1 MPELPEVE
9 VIRQGLLPHI
19 CGQHLEGVRTS
30 GKALRY
36 PYPALSTLIGKQ
48 LVDLQRRAKY
58 LLFRFDNGQV
68 LLWHLGMS
76 GQFHA
81 GCITHPPRRHEHVRL
96 DWSNDCSLRYCDA
109 RRFGYLG
116 LSHTSALMQH
126 AWLRHL
132 GPEPLGAAFDADY
145 LFACCRS
152 RRAPI
157 KHVLMDASVVVGV
170 GNIYAAESLFRSG
183 IHPARASN
191 RIAFPR
197 IAALC
202 ANIRSVLQEA
212 IAAGGST
219 IRDFMHIDGRSGY
232 FAHDFRVY
240 GRQEQPCVRCGRT
253 IRRIVQQGRS
263 TCYCP
268 GCQH

>member
-9 VIRQGLLPHI
+9 VIRRGLLPHI
-19 CGQHLEGVRTS
+19 RGQRLSVVYTGEKS
-30 GKALRY
+30 LRY
-36 PYPALSTLIGKQ
+36 PYPALTTLIGRQ
-48 LVDLQRRAKY
+48 LVDLQRRSKY
-58 LLFRFDNGQV
+58 LLFRFDDGQV

-76 GQFHA
+76 GHFHI
-81 GCITHPPRRHEHVRL
+81 GGMTHPPRSHEHVRL
-96 DWSNDCSLRYCDA
+96 DWSNGCSLRYCDA

-116 LSHTSALMQH
+116 LSDRQGLEQH
-126 AWLRHL
+126 AWLRRL
-132 GPEPLGAAFDADY
+132 GPEPLQASFDADY
-145 LFACCRS
+145 LFACCHS

-157 KHVLMDASVVVGV
+157 KHVVMDASVVVGV

-191 RIAFPR
+191 RIAYPR

-202 ANIRSVLQEA
+202 ANIKTVLQEA
-212 IAAGGST
+212 IAAGGSS
-219 IRDFMHIDGRSGY
+219 IRDFIHIDGSSGY
-232 FAHDFRVY
+232 FAHDFHVY
-240 GRQEQPCVRCGRT
+240 GRQGQACFRCGRT

-263 TCYCP
+263 SCYCP